1 MMKVKTWSEF
11 QVSGRRIACQL
22 VIHGA
27 NLEYQDI
34 ALRNTLFWAVYNN
47 NRCTE
52 LVITVQYRCTTTTG
66 TWLSSSFVAG
76 PGCGPGAGSSPLTF
90 PSL

>member
-1 MMKVKTWSEF
+1 MKVKTWSEF

-52 LVITVQYRCTTTTG
+52 LVITVQFRCTELVLCYFIWTH
-66 TWLSSSFVAG
+66 L
-76 PGCGPGAGSSPLTF
+76 
-90 PSL
+90 